1 MRSGATPA
9 FVLARVCAP
18 AAQAW
23 LPVSAKRQR
32 KPGVC
37 GPLWWLLRPASD
49 GGPGTPAI
57 VDVIRFSDAG
67 QARNHSAAGPAV
79 F

>member
-1 MRSGATPA
+1 
-9 FVLARVCAP
+9 
-18 AAQAW
+18 AQAFRVA
-23 LPVSAKRQR
+23 PYVRKRQR

-37 GPLWWLLRPASD
+37 GPLWWLLRPARH

-57 VDVIRFSDAG
+57 VDVIRFFDSG
-67 QARNHSAAGPAV
+67 QARYHSAAGPAV

>member
-9 FVLARVCAP
+9 FVLARVSMSTAP
-18 AAQAW
+18 GVTAF
-23 LPVSAKRQR
+23 VRKRQR

-57 VDVIRFSDAG
+57 VDMIRFSDAG

>member
-1 MRSGATPA
+1 MPA
-9 FVLARVCAP
+9 
-18 AAQAW
+18 Q
-23 LPVSAKRQR
+23 VSAATRLVTACVRKRQR
-32 KPGVC
+32 KPGVG

-57 VDVIRFSDAG
+57 VDVIRFSDSG
-67 QARNHSAAGPAV
+67 QARYYSDAGPAV

>member
-23 LPVSAKRQR
+23 LPVSASDSGS
-32 KPGVC
+32 PAFA
-37 GPLWWLLRPASD
+37 GPLWWLLRTASD